1 MKRYL
6 FILIFFIVS
15 SSFVFSQKV
24 VAAISSLKGAVMV
37 KPAGS
42 RKYIPAYKGQ
52 MLKSSEWI
60 KTKDNVFVAIV
71 FLDGSNIKIKQKT
84 EVQITSHRQTS
95 KQLKTTLN
103 LTKGQAW
110 SNVAS
115 QGDAGEF
122 TIKTPSAVASV
133 KGTEFD
139 LEYNVENDESTLT
152 VFSGEVLFAGEL
164 GEILAG
170 AMEASKN
177 GGAPKKVTQEELP
190 SWQQSTDPKWAFNL
204 KPDRMGK
211 QQVGTEI
218 KVAIQTLKAKSKKF
232 DDSFEGAVTISS
244 QSSDLLISGDGSSW
258 GSDAE
263 IPISKGRGSIVVKS
277 GKQGQAE
284 IIIEAADSESN
295 KMSFEYYQSKSQ
307 KKQAQAKLA
316 SLATKGGNAEVND
329 AIQDKELVGAAV
341 SSGTGSIDEI
351 LQKLDTGEL
360 EGELVLITNSDGTVT
375 VKLTAK
381 PRAK

>member
-6 FILIFFIVS
+6 LISIFFILS
-15 SSFVFSQKV
+15 TSFVFSQKV

-37 KPAGS
+37 KPFGS

-84 EVQITSHRQTS
+84 EVQITSYRQTS
-95 KQLKTTLN
+95 KELKTTLN

-139 LEYNVENDESTLT
+139 LEYNAENDESTLT

-190 SWQQSTDPKWAFNL
+190 SWQQSTDPKWAFKL

-218 KVAIQTLKAKSKKF
+218 KVAIQMLKSKSKKF

-244 QSSDLLISGDGSSW
+244 QTSDLLISGDGSSW

-341 SSGTGSIDEI
+341 SSGSGSIDDI

>member
-6 FILIFFIVS
+6 LISIFFILS
-15 SSFVFSQKV
+15 TSFVFSQKV

-37 KPAGS
+37 KPFGS

-84 EVQITSHRQTS
+84 EVQITSYRQTS
-95 KQLKTTLN
+95 KELKTTLN

-122 TIKTPSAVASV
+122 TITTPSAVASV

-139 LEYNVENDESTLT
+139 LEYNAENDESTLT

-190 SWQQSTDPKWAFNL
+190 SWQQSTDPKWAFKL

-218 KVAIQTLKAKSKKF
+218 KVAIQMLKSKSKKF

-244 QSSDLLISGDGSSW
+244 QTSDFLISGDGSSW

-316 SLATKGGNAEVND
+316 SLATKGGNAEVNE

-341 SSGTGSIDEI
+341 SSGTGSIDDI